1 MKNRAALYRN
11 IAAQVRAR
19 ADNSSD
25 ERVQQDMLMAA
36 EVWDRLAMLA
46 EKSVPPP
53 LQAYSRQP
61 NT

>member
-1 MKNRAALYRN
+1 MENRAARYRN
-11 IAAQVRAR
+11 IAAEVRAK
-19 ADNSSD
+19 AANLSD
-25 ERVQQDMLMAA
+25 ERARQDMLMAA

-53 LQAYSRQP
+53 LQAYTRQP